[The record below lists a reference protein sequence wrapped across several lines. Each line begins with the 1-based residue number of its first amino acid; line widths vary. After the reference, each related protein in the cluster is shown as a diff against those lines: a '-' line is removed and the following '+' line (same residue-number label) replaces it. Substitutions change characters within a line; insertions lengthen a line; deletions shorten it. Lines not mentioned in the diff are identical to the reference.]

1 MKMDSKKNNQQQ
13 SNASTIALMTRY
25 MKGSMGFIVV
35 ISMLYFID
43 MFSYLIPP
51 FIQQVFTDNIITN
64 KNPEWFTPLIIIY
77 ILLFV
82 LELTVWLFMNVRRRR
97 EFSRM
102 NLLAS
107 ARYVS
112 SLLRLPMSII
122 DRFSAGELVAR
133 YASIL
138 KTTKVIDMFFASMI
152 LCVRPLICSW
162 LLMMYSWKLGL
173 VVVVSMLMLA
183 TVMLRTAEKLKQKAK
198 STEVTDARLQGV
210 TMTGLKNM
218 ETIKSMGGEWVFYE
232 QWEHAFANALNARV
246 RSTMSMMGVG
256 AIPLMVLHMCNA
268 LILCL
273 GAWYILQGELTPGML
288 LATQGLAS
296 SIIYPINNTVKSA
309 QRLFQSHAAMERLE
323 EVNNT
328 AKEYADMVIPDES
341 DLPERTK
348 LRGEIEL
355 RNVTFGYDRSLPPI
369 LNHFSLKINAG
380 ESVAFVGFSGCGK
393 STITKLISG
402 LYEPWEGE
410 ILLDGV
416 PLKQVNR
423 ALLINSLSVVNQ
435 DITLFEGTIADN
447 IKMWDE
453 SIEDFSMVMAAND
466 AQIHKDIAER
476 PGAYNA
482 MLNENGK
489 NFSGGQRQRIE
500 IATALA
506 KDPTILVLDEGTS
519 ALDPKTE
526 EQVMKHINNM
536 GITLVMV
543 AHRLSTIRD
552 CNQIYVMENGQIQQH
567 GTHNELMQQQGLYS
581 KLMKYA

>member
-13 SNASTIALMTRY
+13 GNASTVTLIAHY

-138 KTTKVIDMFFASMI
+138 KTTKAIDMFFASMI

-173 VVVVSMLMLA
+173 VVVVSTLMLA

-232 QWEHAFANALNARV
+232 QWEHAFANALSARV

-476 PGAYNA
+476 PGAYNS

-506 KDPTILVLDEGTS
+506 KDPTILVLDEATS

-526 EQVMKHINNM
+526 ELVMQHISNM
-536 GITLVMV
+536 GITQVMV

-552 CNQIYVMENGQIQQH
+552 CNQIYVMENGQILQH

>member
-13 SNASTIALMTRY
+13 GNASTTALIAHY
-25 MKGSMGFIVV
+25 MKGSMGIVVV

-173 VVVVSMLMLA
+173 VVVVSTLMLA

-288 LATQGLAS
+288 LASQALAS

-416 PLKQVNR
+416 PMKQVNR
-423 ALLINSLSVVNQ
+423 ALLINSLAVVNQ

-476 PGAYNA
+476 PGAYNS

-506 KDPTILVLDEGTS
+506 KDPTILVLDEATS

-552 CNQIYVMENGQIQQH
+552 CNQIYVMENGQILQH
-567 GTHNELMQQQGLYS
+567 GTHSELMQQEGLYS

>member
-13 SNASTIALMTRY
+13 GNASTLALMTRY

-138 KTTKVIDMFFASMI
+138 KTTKAIDMFFASMI

-173 VVVVSMLMLA
+173 VVVVSTLMLA

-476 PGAYNA
+476 PGAYNS

-506 KDPTILVLDEGTS
+506 KDPTILVLDEATS

-526 EQVMKHINNM
+526 ELVMQHISNM
-536 GITLVMV
+536 GITQVMV

-552 CNQIYVMENGQIQQH
+552 CNQIYVMENGQILQH

>member
-13 SNASTIALMTRY
+13 GNASTVTLIAHY

-288 LATQGLAS
+288 LASQALAS

-506 KDPTILVLDEGTS
+506 KDPTILVLDEATS

-567 GTHNELMQQQGLYS
+567 GTHSELMQQQGLYS

>member
-1 MKMDSKKNNQQQ
+1 MKMDSKRNNQQQ
-13 SNASTIALMTRY
+13 GNSSTIALMTRY
-25 MKGSMGFIVV
+25 MKGSMGIVVV

-268 LILCL
+268 LLLCL

-288 LATQGLAS
+288 LASQALAS

-506 KDPTILVLDEGTS
+506 KDPTILVLDEATS

-567 GTHNELMQQQGLYS
+567 GTHSELMQQQGLYS

>member
-1 MKMDSKKNNQQQ
+1 
-13 SNASTIALMTRY
+13 
-25 MKGSMGFIVV
+25 
-35 ISMLYFID
+35 
-43 MFSYLIPP
+43 
-51 FIQQVFTDNIITN
+51 
-64 KNPEWFTPLIIIY
+64 
-77 ILLFV
+77 
-82 LELTVWLFMNVRRRR
+82 
-97 EFSRM
+97 
-102 NLLAS
+102 
-107 ARYVS
+107 
-112 SLLRLPMSII
+112 
-122 DRFSAGELVAR
+122 
-133 YASIL
+133 
-138 KTTKVIDMFFASMI
+138 
-152 LCVRPLICSW
+152 
-162 LLMMYSWKLGL
+162 
-173 VVVVSMLMLA
+173 
-183 TVMLRTAEKLKQKAK
+183 
-198 STEVTDARLQGV
+198 
-210 TMTGLKNM
+210 
-218 ETIKSMGGEWVFYE
+218 
-232 QWEHAFANALNARV
+232 
-246 RSTMSMMGVG
+246 
-256 AIPLMVLHMCNA
+256 
-268 LILCL
+268 
-273 GAWYILQGELTPGML
+273 
-288 LATQGLAS
+288 
-296 SIIYPINNTVKSA
+296 
-309 QRLFQSHAAMERLE
+309 MERLE

-506 KDPTILVLDEGTS
+506 KDPTILVLDEATS

>member
-13 SNASTIALMTRY
+13 GNASTVTLIAHY
-25 MKGSMGFIVV
+25 MKGSMGIVVV

-288 LATQGLAS
+288 LASQALAS

-506 KDPTILVLDEGTS
+506 KDPTILVLDEATS

-526 EQVMKHINNM
+526 EQVMQHISNM

-552 CNQIYVMENGQIQQH
+552 CDQIYVMENGQIQQH

>member
-1 MKMDSKKNNQQQ
+1 
-13 SNASTIALMTRY
+13 
-25 MKGSMGFIVV
+25 
-35 ISMLYFID
+35 
-43 MFSYLIPP
+43 
-51 FIQQVFTDNIITN
+51 
-64 KNPEWFTPLIIIY
+64 
-77 ILLFV
+77 
-82 LELTVWLFMNVRRRR
+82 
-97 EFSRM
+97 
-102 NLLAS
+102 
-107 ARYVS
+107 
-112 SLLRLPMSII
+112 
-122 DRFSAGELVAR
+122 
-133 YASIL
+133 
-138 KTTKVIDMFFASMI
+138 
-152 LCVRPLICSW
+152 
-162 LLMMYSWKLGL
+162 
-173 VVVVSMLMLA
+173 
-183 TVMLRTAEKLKQKAK
+183 
-198 STEVTDARLQGV
+198 
-210 TMTGLKNM
+210 
-218 ETIKSMGGEWVFYE
+218 
-232 QWEHAFANALNARV
+232 
-246 RSTMSMMGVG
+246 MMGVG

-268 LILCL
+268 LLLCL
-273 GAWYILQGELTPGML
+273 GSWYILQGELTPGML
-288 LATQGLAS
+288 LASQALAS

-506 KDPTILVLDEGTS
+506 KDPTILVLDEATS

-567 GTHNELMQQQGLYS
+567 GTHSELMQQQGLYS

>member
-13 SNASTIALMTRY
+13 GNASTVTLIAHY
-25 MKGSMGFIVV
+25 MKGCAGFIVV
-35 ISMLYFID
+35 ISVLYFID

-64 KNPEWFTPLIIIY
+64 KNPEWFIPLITIY

-82 LELTVWLFMNVRRRR
+82 LELTMWLFMNVRRRR

-102 NLLAS
+102 NILAS
-107 ARYVS
+107 ARFVN

-138 KTTKVIDMFFASMI
+138 KTTKALDAFFVSVI

-162 LLMMYSWKLGL
+162 LLMLYSWKLGL
-173 VVVVSMLMLA
+173 VVVVSMLALA
-183 TVMLRTAEKLKQKAK
+183 MVMQSTAEKLKQKAK

-210 TMTGLKNM
+210 TMTGLKNL
-218 ETIKSMGGEWVFYE
+218 ETIKSMGGEWVFYD
-232 QWEHAFANALNARV
+232 QWEHAFVNALNARV
-246 RSTMSMMGVG
+246 QSTMGMMGVG
-256 AIPLMVLHMCNA
+256 SVPLLVLHLCNA
-268 LILCL
+268 LILSL

-288 LATQGLAS
+288 LASQALAS
-296 SIIYPINNTVKSA
+296 SIIYPINNTVKA
-309 QRLFQSHAAMERLE
+309 TQRIYQSHAALERLE
-323 EVNNT
+323 EVNDC
-328 AKEYADMVIPDES
+328 AKAYADLEVPDV
-341 DLPERTK
+341 DNLPTRTK
-348 LRGEIEL
+348 LIGEIEL
-355 RNVTFGYDRSLPPI
+355 HNVTFGYDRSLPPI
-369 LNHFSLKINAG
+369 LSHFSLKINAG

-393 STITKLISG
+393 STIAKLISG

-410 ILLDGV
+410 VLLDGV
-416 PLKQVNR
+416 PLKQINR
-423 ALLINSLSVVNQ
+423 ALVINSLSVVNQ
-435 DITLFEGTIADN
+435 DITLFEGSIADN

-453 SIEDFSMVMAAND
+453 SIEDFTMVMAAND

-476 PGAYNA
+476 PGAYKA
-482 MLNENGK
+482 MLSENGK

-506 KDPTILVLDEGTS
+506 KDPTILIMDEGTS

-526 EQVMKHINNM
+526 ELVMQHIRNL
-536 GITLVMV
+536 GITQVLI

-552 CNQIYVMENGQIQQH
+552 CDQIYVMENGQIQQH
-567 GTHNELMQQQGLYS
+567 GTHDELMQQEGLYS